1 MHALSLQISVSGQ
14 TRYQPNGDQCSN
26 QFKKEEDSSEKYANP
41 LRAQAQVLCINS
53 AASSCPVKAFPLAH
67 RNHYYFRA
75 SQNPTSKV
83 FVKNCDITKTT
94 SPLVAGKEN
103 EGQTKSNWEL
113 GAIERRKNGLQ
124 MRKEAEQEDERKQT
138 NMHEVVR
145 KQRQALHGAMKEQQ
159 QECKVCK

>member
-1 MHALSLQISVSGQ
+1 MHLCIILNLSSSHACTFFTDQCEWSNKRASQQPVFNA
-14 TRYQPNGDQCSN
+14 QPNGDQCLN
-26 QFKKEEDSSEKYANP
+26 QFKKEEDSSEKHANP

-53 AASSCPVKAFPLAH
+53 AASSCPVKAFLLAH

-94 SPLVAGKEN
+94 SPLVACKEN

-113 GAIERRKNGLQ
+113 GATERRKNGLQ
-124 MRKEAEQEDERKQT
+124 MRKEAEQENERGSK
-138 NMHEVVR
+138 R
-145 KQRQALHGAMKEQQ
+145 ICMK
-159 QECKVCK
+159 

>member
-1 MHALSLQISVSGQ
+1 MHLSIILNLPSSHACTFFTDQCEWSNKRAPQQPILNA
-14 TRYQPNGDQCSN
+14 QPNGDQCSN

-53 AASSCPVKAFPLAH
+53 AASSCKAVKAFPLTH

-83 FVKNCDITKTT
+83 FVKNCEVTKTI

-124 MRKEAEQEDERKQT
+124 MRKESEQEDERKQN
-138 NMHEVVR
+138 NMDKVV
-145 KQRQALHGAMKEQQ
+145 
-159 QECKVCK
+159 